1 MADGDLIATE
11 LLYLFSKFARFMIE
25 LGLVYRAISPLWKGK
40 SKTTGKIRYY
50 YPDDEY
56 DSATGFPL
64 DMDEKSHYSRY
75 KGLGSLSPETGEVED
90 VFFNDATR
98 RLIRIT
104 PEGLDYAR
112 SLNEN
117 INERK
122 ALLSSRG
129 ILTNPYN
136 FKD

>member
-1 MADGDLIATE
+1 
-11 LLYLFSKFARFMIE
+11 MIE

-40 SKTTGKIRYY
+40 SKTTGKVQYY

-56 DSATGFPL
+56 DVETGFPV
-64 DMDEKSHYSRY
+64 DMDEKCHYSRF

-90 VFFNDATR
+90 IFFNESTR
-98 RLIRIT
+98 RLIKIT
-104 PEGLDYAR
+104 PDGIDYSRA
-112 SLNEN
+112 LNED

-122 ALLSSRG
+122 RLLANRG